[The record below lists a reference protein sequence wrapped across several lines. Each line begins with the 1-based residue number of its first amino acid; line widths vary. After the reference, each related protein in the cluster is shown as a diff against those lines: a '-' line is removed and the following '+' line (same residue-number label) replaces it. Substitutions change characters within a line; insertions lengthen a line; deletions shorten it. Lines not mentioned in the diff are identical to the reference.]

1 MNISLRIIFLCLSL
15 FANTVSAT
23 TDSLFGQES
32 VSTSNTFSSSAE
44 FVPVEQAYQFNLV
57 IEEQQL
63 VFNWQIRDGYYL
75 YRDRFDFRSLDNSVE
90 LQTPIFDSGIVKW
103 DEFFEEDVE
112 VYYSQTSVRVPFS
125 TTGDK
130 LHLQIESQG
139 CADAGL
145 CYPPYK
151 QWLEIDLQT
160 AAVEISNQPPE
171 QQSQPDAENISLA
184 TVLLFALLGGM
195 ILNLMPCV
203 FPILSIKVL
212 SFTTTHQSI
221 RSRHIHGLVYTAGV
235 VLSFVAIAIVMLA
248 LRAAGESIGW
258 GFQLQSPLFVIF
270 LVYLFFVMGLGLS
283 GYLEIGSNLM
293 ALGQLSKSDSGLTSS
308 FMTGVLAAVIASPC
322 TAPFMGPALGFAI
335 SQPTYVALLVFAF
348 LGLGMALPFIL
359 LAWIPGLSKRLPRPG
374 AWMDTFKQFLAFP
387 LYITAVW
394 LLWVA
399 GRQTSMDVAAAVVI
413 GLVLLVM
420 GLWLWKLSA
429 RPAGKLL
436 AIAVLGAALAAPVV
450 SVSEDSE
457 ESDFQAYSPELLT
470 ELRASG
476 QPVFINLTADWCIT
490 CLVNERVALGS
501 EKVTQLMN
509 DQGIVYL
516 KGDWTNNDPQITALL
531 NQFQRSGVPLYLVYP
546 RGSGSAQI
554 LPQILSESM
563 IIEALTQASK

>member
-15 FANTVSAT
+15 FANTATAT

-32 VSTSNTFSSSAE
+32 VSTSNTFSNSAE

-160 AAVEISNQPPE
+160 VAVKISSQPPE

-293 ALGQLSKSDSGLTSS
+293 ALGQLSKSHSGLTSS
-308 FMTGVLAAVIASPC
+308 FMTGVLAAIIASPC

-399 GRQTSMDVAAAVVI
+399 GRQTSMDVAAAVVT

-450 SVSEDSE
+450 TVSEDSE

-490 CLVNERVALGS
+490 CLVNERVALSS
-501 EKVTQLMN
+501 EKVTRLIN

-546 RGSGSAQI
+546 RGSGPAQI